1 MQNYMNKLNGFLC
14 LVDYDEW
21 SDSCQESFDSL
32 LSNKIKEKFVIP
44 SFEDVVK
51 RIENE

>member
-1 MQNYMNKLNGFLC
+1 MQNYMNKLNGFLY

-21 SDSCQESFDSL
+21 SDFCQESFDPL
-32 LSNKIKEKFVIP
+32 LSEKIKEKFVIP
-44 SFEDVVK
+44 SFEDVMK

>member
-21 SDSCQESFDSL
+21 SNFCQESYDSL
-32 LSNKIKEKFVIP
+32 LSEKINEKFVIP
-44 SFEDVVK
+44 SCEDVVK
-51 RIENE
+51 KIENK

>member
-1 MQNYMNKLNGFLC
+1 MQNYMNKLNDFRC

-21 SDSCQESFDSL
+21 SDFCQDSFDSF
-32 LSNKIKEKFVIP
+32 LSKKIKEKFVIP
-44 SFEDVVK
+44 SFEDVMK

>member
-1 MQNYMNKLNGFLC
+1 MQNYMNKLNDFLC

-21 SDSCQESFDSL
+21 SNSCQESFNSL
-32 LSNKIKEKFVIP
+32 LSEKIKEKFIIP
-44 SFEDVVK
+44 NFEDVVK

>member
-21 SDSCQESFDSL
+21 SDSCQEYYDSL
-32 LSNKIKEKFVIP
+32 LSEKIKENFVIP
-44 SFEDVVK
+44 SFEDVMK

>member
-1 MQNYMNKLNGFLC
+1 MNKLKGFLC

-21 SDSCQESFDSL
+21 SNFCQESYDSL
-32 LSNKIKEKFVIP
+32 LSEKIKEKFVIP

-51 RIENE
+51 KIENK